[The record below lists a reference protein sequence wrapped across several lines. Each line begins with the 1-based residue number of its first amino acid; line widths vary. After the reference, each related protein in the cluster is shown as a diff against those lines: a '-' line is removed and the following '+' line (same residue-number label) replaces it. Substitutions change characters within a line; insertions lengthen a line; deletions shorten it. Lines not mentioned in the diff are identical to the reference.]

1 MAFYECVFIARQD
14 ITSAQVDSLV
24 EAFTKILQDNGGQVA
39 SKEYWGLR
47 TLAYKIKKNRKGHYV
62 MLNVE
67 APAEAVL
74 EMERNMRISDDV
86 IRYLTISVEQ
96 LGTEPSAMMQQ
107 RGGRD
112 ERPGR
117 RGGGRFGERSGD
129 RGDRGGER
137 GDRGGDR
144 GGRFAQGDRDGDS
157 SSDQGASA

>member
-14 ITSAQVDSLV
+14 ITSTQVDNLV
-24 EAFTKILQDNGGQVA
+24 ESFTQILQDNGGQVA

-62 MLNVE
+62 MMNVE
-67 APAEAVL
+67 APAPAIL
-74 EMERNMRISDDV
+74 EMERNMGISEDV
-86 IRYLTISVEQ
+86 IRYLTVKVDQ

-112 ERPGR
+112 DRPGR
-117 RGGGRFGERSGD
+117 RGGGRFGD
-129 RGDRGGER
+129 R

-144 GGRFAQGDRDGDS
+144 GPRGGDRQAS
-157 SSDQGASA
+157 PAPQATENAKAEEGAKA

>member
-14 ITSAQVDSLV
+14 ITSTQVDSLV
-24 EAFTKILQDNGGQVA
+24 ETYTKILQDNEGQVA

-67 APAEAVL
+67 APAAAIL
-74 EMERNMRISDDV
+74 EMERNMRISEDV
-86 IRYLTISVEQ
+86 IRYLTVKVDQ

-112 ERPGR
+112 DRPGR
-117 RGGGRFGERSGD
+117 RGGGRFGD
-129 RGDRGGER
+129 R
-137 GDRGGDR
+137 DRGGDR
-144 GGRFAQGDRDGDS
+144 GGPRGGDRAPAPQAAAETAEKTDTTEK
-157 SSDQGASA
+157 GASA